1 MDNPFPKARDME
13 RQARERAAA
22 GEAEPGGTPGDR
34 AKADAASAPSG
45 TELPPKVEC
54 SPSAQDPGTYQE
66 LLDAAVDMTFP
77 ASDPISPSAAMHA
90 EKRLKT
96 AKDERDWELG
106 HDKPAEVAAEGQVG
120 PTGAAG
126 AAGEASASSPGAGQ
140 KPSGGARA
148 NRGDDKPR

>member
-13 RQARERAAA
+13 RQARERASAQ
-22 GEAEPGGTPGDR
+22 AEDGDR
-34 AKADAASAPSG
+34 AKPDAASAPKG

-54 SPSAQDPGTYQE
+54 SPTAQDPGTYQE

-90 EKRLKT
+90 EKRLQT

-106 HDKPAEVAAEGQVG
+106 HDKP
-120 PTGAAG
+120 
-126 AAGEASASSPGAGQ
+126 
-140 KPSGGARA
+140 R
-148 NRGDDKPR
+148 